1 MIAGFYLL
9 RALEIHA
16 NNFQNPALWKR
27 PKLTV
32 PHYGEAPEDGGE
44 SEERGFMAT
53 TKPPPPG

>member
-1 MIAGFYLL
+1 LIAGFYLL

-32 PHYGEAPEDGGE
+32 PHCSETPKDGGE
-44 SEERGFMAT
+44 SEERGFMAK